1 MKKLV
6 ALSVIFLSIVSCAK
20 KSDSLPVDP
29 GTAMDTT
36 HNTYLALGD
45 SYTIGESVA
54 VSDRFPVQTA
64 NLLRSQN
71 IKIEDPDIIAVT
83 GWTTTNLLDALDNN
97 SPQKNYSVVSLLI
110 GVNNQYQHGSIDEY
124 KMEFTELLNRA
135 ISYAANKKDH
145 VFVLS
150 IPDYSVTPFATGMDT
165 AKIAKEID
173 AFNAVNKSISLN
185 AGVHYVDITP
195 VSREAKYNPSLVAA
209 DGLHPSANQYQKWS
223 LLLAPLIKRALQ

>member
-6 ALSVIFLSIVSCAK
+6 ALSIIFLSLISCAK
-20 KSDSLPVDP
+20 NSDSLPVNP
-29 GTAMDTT
+29 VAAMDTT

-64 NLLRSQN
+64 NLLRLQN
-71 IKIEDPDIIAVT
+71 IKINDPDIIAVT
-83 GWTTTNLLDALDNN
+83 GWTTTDLLDALDNN

-110 GVNNQYQHGSIDEY
+110 GVNNQYQHESIDEY
-124 KMEFTELLNRA
+124 KTEFTEILNRA
-135 ISYAANKKDH
+135 ISYAANKKNH

-150 IPDYSVTPFATGMDT
+150 IPDYSVTPFAAVMDT

-195 VSREAKYNPSLVAA
+195 VSREAKYNLSLIAC
-209 DGLHPSANQYQKWS
+209 DGLHPSAYQYQKWS
-223 LLLAPLIKRALQ
+223 MLLAPLTKQELQ